1 MTLGHFL
8 YIPGV
13 LCLGLLIGYILGGRA
28 AEVARADREQQAR
41 RRAARQA
48 AGAERQTA
56 GAERQTA
63 GAERQTAGAERQTA
77 GAERQPADQP
87 APPEA

>member
-28 AEVARADREQQAR
+28 AEVARADHDQQAR

-48 AGAERQTA
+48 ARLADGDADHGDAEPS
-56 GAERQTA
+56 
-63 GAERQTAGAERQTA
+63 
-77 GAERQPADQP
+77 QPSQPSQADKPP
-87 APPEA
+87 AA

>member
-28 AEVARADREQQAR
+28 AEVARADKDQLAR

-48 AGAERQTA
+48 ARHAGEAADERGEAGGGAA
-56 GAERQTA
+56 
-63 GAERQTAGAERQTA
+63 
-77 GAERQPADQP
+77 ADKPP
-87 APPEA
+87 AP

>member
-28 AEVARADREQQAR
+28 AEVARADREEVAR

-48 AGAERQTA
+48 GAAERGPA
-56 GAERQTA
+56 GRT
-63 GAERQTAGAERQTA
+63 
-77 GAERQPADQP
+77 PADNPP
-87 APPEA
+87 AL

>member
-28 AEVARADREQQAR
+28 AEVARADREQAAR
-41 RRAARQA
+41 RRAARASAGAA
-48 AGAERQTA
+48 AGAGA
-56 GAERQTA
+56 GVAASA
-63 GAERQTAGAERQTA
+63 GDEGPRDAS
-77 GAERQPADQP
+77 
-87 APPEA
+87 

>member
-28 AEVARADREQQAR
+28 AEVARADREEVAR

-48 AGAERQTA
+48 GAAERGPA
-56 GAERQTA
+56 GRT
-63 GAERQTAGAERQTA
+63 
-77 GAERQPADQP
+77 PADNPP
-87 APPEA
+87 AP

>member
-28 AEVARADREQQAR
+28 AEVARADRDEQAR
-41 RRAARQA
+41 RRAARQSARQSRTESDAGPEPKTDAPRMARDNPDA
-48 AGAERQTA
+48 A
-56 GAERQTA
+56 
-63 GAERQTAGAERQTA
+63 
-77 GAERQPADQP
+77 ADKP
-87 APPEA
+87 SAP

>member
-28 AEVARADREQQAR
+28 AEVARADREEVAR

-48 AGAERQTA
+48 GAAERDAVERGPA
-56 GAERQTA
+56 GRT
-63 GAERQTAGAERQTA
+63 
-77 GAERQPADQP
+77 PADNPP
-87 APPEA
+87 AP

>member
-28 AEVARADREQQAR
+28 AEVARADRDEQAR
-41 RRAARQA
+41 RRAARQSARQSRTESEAGPEPGPEPKTDAPRMARDNPDA
-48 AGAERQTA
+48 A
-56 GAERQTA
+56 
-63 GAERQTAGAERQTA
+63 
-77 GAERQPADQP
+77 ADKPP
-87 APPEA
+87 AP

>member
-28 AEVARADREQQAR
+28 AEVARADADQQAR

-48 AGAERQTA
+48 ARQTDEPEGRA
-56 GAERQTA
+56 A
-63 GAERQTAGAERQTA
+63 
-77 GAERQPADQP
+77 ADKPP
-87 APPEA
+87 AP

>member
-28 AEVARADREQQAR
+28 SEVARADREADAA
-41 RRAARQA
+41 RRAARERARGDRDGA
-48 AGAERQTA
+48 ADN
-56 GAERQTA
+56 
-63 GAERQTAGAERQTA
+63 
-77 GAERQPADQP
+77 QPP
-87 APPEA
+87 S

>member
-28 AEVARADREQQAR
+28 AEVARADREQPR
-41 RRAARQA
+41 RR
-48 AGAERQTA
+48 G
-56 GAERQTA
+56 
-63 GAERQTAGAERQTA
+63 
-77 GAERQPADQP
+77 
-87 APPEA
+87 APPASWAGEAAASAGEPARTQEAPRDAG

>member
-28 AEVARADREQQAR
+28 VEVARADREADAR
-41 RRAARQA
+41 RRAARRAREDA
-48 AGAERQTA
+48 AADPA
-56 GAERQTA
+56 VA
-63 GAERQTAGAERQTA
+63 
-77 GAERQPADQP
+77 PADNQP
-87 APPEA
+87 PP

>member
-28 AEVARADREQQAR
+28 AEVARADHEQQAR
-41 RRAARQA
+41 RRAARQTAREA
-48 AGAERQTA
+48 AREEAARQADADPGAA
-56 GAERQTA
+56 
-63 GAERQTAGAERQTA
+63 
-77 GAERQPADQP
+77 ADKPP
-87 APPEA
+87 AP

>member
-28 AEVARADREQQAR
+28 AEVARADREQLAR
-41 RRAARQA
+41 RRAARASSA
-48 AGAERQTA
+48 AEAAASA
-56 GAERQTA
+56 GEPARTQEAPRDA
-63 GAERQTAGAERQTA
+63 G
-77 GAERQPADQP
+77 
-87 APPEA
+87 